1 MQKRANHDLKLQKK
15 RQNDD
20 QIKIELDI
28 KSKYSHIEQTIA
40 KLSVQNEE
48 IRNMK
53 ELVKIFLL
61 KKSGLKLSDLQ
72 SMKESPSSSD
82 IAKQAPPTSSSENDQ
97 MGSMKPTPPEDQES
111 VPLAKNHPY
120 ARMSYADTI
129 KRVISEKVQMNYI
142 VNKYKE
148 AMSKDL
154 IVKKPLNRPEINV
167 SRLKT
172 RIDQTGKLNG

>member
-1 MQKRANHDLKLQKK
+1 
-15 RQNDD
+15 
-20 QIKIELDI
+20 
-28 KSKYSHIEQTIA
+28 
-40 KLSVQNEE
+40 
-48 IRNMK
+48 MK

-72 SMKESPSSSD
+72 SLKESPSSSD
-82 IAKQAPPTSSSENDQ
+82 IVKQAPPTSSSENDQ

-111 VPLAKNHPY
+111 LPMDKNHPY